1 MSESQSNKTG
11 IPPATPESG
20 PWFDFGPEQTKL
32 RNDLRAFLR
41 EALPRDWVG
50 IWHGPDGPP
59 QSAEDTEEM
68 GRRGWLTYYWPKE
81 YGGSGGNVWDQTV
94 IQEELF
100 AHHEPRGAQ
109 YMGVN
114 WIGPALMRYG
124 NDEQKKEYL
133 PPIAAGRAFWAQLFS
148 EPGAGSDLAGL
159 RTRAVLDGDHFIV
172 NGEKIW
178 TSYANLAKKGFLL
191 CRTDPTR
198 GKHRGLSALLIDMDA
213 PGVEVRAIPSMVGWH
228 RFHSVRF
235 TDVRVPKERLLGPMN
250 EGWSVAMAALPYER
264 VGNARYARTTRVLG
278 WVERQRADETQVADQ
293 GELMDL
299 LALGRVAELLNYRA
313 AHLKAKNNSL
323 GWEASAAFAANALY
337 EQETAA
343 FIEQKTGFDCFV
355 ASKDPHALASG
366 EVESFTVR
374 QAPTV
379 TIQAGTYQVQLS
391 LVAQGGLGFP
401 RSR

>member
-1 MSESQSNKTG
+1 MSDMRSRVGTEAAG
-11 IPPATPESG
+11 PAM
-20 PWFDFGPEQTKL
+20 DFGPDQEEL
-32 RNDLRAFLR
+32 RMELRTFL
-41 EALPRDWVG
+41 ESHLPRDWVG
-50 IWHGPDGPP
+50 IWHGPDGSP
-59 QSAEDTEEM
+59 QSASVTEEM
-68 GRRGWLTYYWPKE
+68 GRRGWLTYYWPSE
-81 YGGSGGNVWDQTV
+81 YGGSDGSVWDQTV

-124 NDEQKKEYL
+124 SEEQKRQYL
-133 PPIAAGRAFWAQLFS
+133 PPIAEGKAFWAQLFS

-159 RTRAVLDGDHFIV
+159 KTRAVLEDDHFVV

-178 TSYANLAKKGFLL
+178 TSYANLAKHGFLL
-191 CRTDPTR
+191 CRTDPSR

-235 TDVRVPKERLLGPMN
+235 TDVRVPRDRLLGPLN

-278 WVERQRADETQVADQ
+278 WVERQRKDAFSNADE

-299 LALGRVAELLNYRA
+299 LALGRMAELLNYRA
-313 AHLKAKNNSL
+313 AHLKARDNTL

-337 EQETAA
+337 EQEAA
-343 FIEQKTGFDCFV
+343 VYIEKQTGFGCFV
-355 ASKDPHALASG
+355 AAKDEHALASG

-391 LVAQGGLGFP
+391 LIAQGALGFP